1 MQVKKIDLDIE
12 VLGSEEY
19 SPAAA
24 GACCC
29 CCPCCCCCKAEQ
41 EVN

>member
-1 MQVKKIDLDIE
+1 MKKTDLNIE

-19 SPAAA
+19 SPVAS
-24 GACCC
+24 GGCCCC
-29 CCPCCCCCKAEQ
+29 CCPCCCCCKTEG